1 MEPATPDSTPAPAT
15 SPSLGLAVASLVLG
29 LLALVLSFLVLGG
42 VLGLIGLGL
51 GIRHLAQKRKPSGM
65 ARWGVALS
73 VLGLLASVGFAILYY
88 SLYQNFTKA
97 MQSAS
102 QSEGV
107 DFTKWEGVTAPDIA
121 VTTLD
126 GQAVKLSALK
136 GKRVVLDFWAT
147 WCPPCRKEIP
157 HFIQLFQQTSR
168 DDLVIV
174 GISDEDAKTL
184 REFVKNQSV
193 NYPIASATNLPA
205 PYSDIQ
211 SIPTTFFIDRKGT
224 IQTVAVG
231 YHEYD
236 DLKKEALA
244 ADLPGEPKPAPAGPQ
259 ALADAGQVL
268 NPSVLWTKNIPG
280 AQALCVGNWE
290 TDGAPVAITAQSD
303 GATVLRVGHREDDG
317 APRVLVAAG
326 STLHVLDLTGAE
338 TSTVPLPGRFALIEC
353 GRNKEKGA
361 RLLGYSNWGQEV
373 TVVDRSGK
381 KLWSVNTSQGVDG
394 AHWGDLN
401 GDGTDEMIVGMNG
414 GGGLQAWSADG
425 KKLWSADLGN
435 VWNQAIVPATS
446 SQPARVFATEAGGSV
461 RVFDAQGK
469 PQATL
474 RPNGEYSTEVA
485 ACRTAD
491 KSIQIAA
498 IHHNNQM
505 TIFDE
510 TGKIL
515 WTTPANAGPAAWRAA
530 SFAAGDIKG
539 DGMMEWAFLDGSGN
553 LVIASPSGEKISTI
567 AHAKEWGSFAIASQP
582 GKSGVLVA
590 LAKDTVQAYA
600 FQP

>member
-1 MEPATPDSTPAPAT
+1 
-15 SPSLGLAVASLVLG
+15 
-29 LLALVLSFLVLGG
+29 
-42 VLGLIGLGL
+42 
-51 GIRHLAQKRKPSGM
+51 M
-65 ARWGVALS
+65 ARWGVSLS
-73 VLGLLASVGFAILYY
+73 VLGLTASVGFAILYY
-88 SLYQNFTKA
+88 SAYQKFTKV

-102 QSEGV
+102 QSEAV
-107 DFTKWEGVTAPDIA
+107 DFTKWEGVIAPDLA

-126 GQAVKLSALK
+126 GQAIKLSALK

-157 HFIQLFQQTSR
+157 HFIQLFNQTSR

-174 GISDEDAKTL
+174 GISDEDANTL
-184 REFVKNQSV
+184 RDFVKNQSV
-193 NYPIASATNLPA
+193 NYPIASATNLPS

-211 SIPTTFFIDRKGT
+211 SIPTTFFIDRKGV

-236 DLKKEALA
+236 DLKQEALA
-244 ADLPGEPKPAPAGPQ
+244 ADLPGKPKPAPEGPQ
-259 ALADAGQVL
+259 ALPDAGQVL
-268 NPSVLWTKNIPG
+268 NPSVLWSKTIPG
-280 AQALCVGNWE
+280 AQTLCVGNWE
-290 TDGAPVAITAQSD
+290 
-303 GATVLRVGHREDDG
+303 DDG
-317 APRVLVAAG
+317 VPRVLVAAG

-338 TSTVPLPGRFALIEC
+338 TSSVPLPAPFALIEC

-381 KLWSVNTSQGVDG
+381 KLWSVSSSSGIDG

-401 GDGTDEMIVGMNG
+401 GDRTDELIVGMNG

-435 VWNQAIVPATS
+435 VWNQAIVSATQD
-446 SQPARVFATEAGGSV
+446 QPARVFATEAGGSV

-474 RPNGEYSTEVA
+474 RPKGGYYAQMA

-498 IHHNNQM
+498 INGDQ
-505 TIFDE
+505 TAVFDE
-510 TGKIL
+510 TGKIV
-515 WTTPANAGPAAWRAA
+515 WTTTAIGNHAGWRVS
-530 SFAAGDIKG
+530 SFAVGDIKG
-539 DGMMEWAFLDGSGN
+539 DGIQEWAFIDGSGN
-553 LVIASPSGEKISTI
+553 LVIASPNGQRISTI
-567 AHAKEWGSFAIASQP
+567 ARAKEFTSFAIASQP
-582 GKSGVLVA
+582 GKSGVLIT
-590 LAKDTVQAYA
+590 LANATVQAYA

>member
-1 MEPATPDSTPAPAT
+1 
-15 SPSLGLAVASLVLG
+15 
-29 LLALVLSFLVLGG
+29 
-42 VLGLIGLGL
+42 
-51 GIRHLAQKRKPSGM
+51 
-65 ARWGVALS
+65 
-73 VLGLLASVGFAILYY
+73 
-88 SLYQNFTKA
+88 
-97 MQSAS
+97 
-102 QSEGV
+102 
-107 DFTKWEGVTAPDIA
+107 
-121 VTTLD
+121 
-126 GQAVKLSALK
+126 
-136 GKRVVLDFWAT
+136 
-147 WCPPCRKEIP
+147 
-157 HFIQLFQQTSR
+157 
-168 DDLVIV
+168 
-174 GISDEDAKTL
+174 
-184 REFVKNQSV
+184 
-193 NYPIASATNLPA
+193 
-205 PYSDIQ
+205 
-211 SIPTTFFIDRKGT
+211 
-224 IQTVAVG
+224 
-231 YHEYD
+231 
-236 DLKKEALA
+236 
-244 ADLPGEPKPAPAGPQ
+244 
-259 ALADAGQVL
+259 
-268 NPSVLWTKNIPG
+268 
-280 AQALCVGNWE
+280 
-290 TDGAPVAITAQSD
+290 
-303 GATVLRVGHREDDG
+303 
-317 APRVLVAAG
+317 
-326 STLHVLDLTGAE
+326 
-338 TSTVPLPGRFALIEC
+338 
-353 GRNKEKGA
+353 
-361 RLLGYSNWGQEV
+361 
-373 TVVDRSGK
+373 
-381 KLWSVNTSQGVDG
+381 
-394 AHWGDLN
+394 
-401 GDGTDEMIVGMNG
+401 MNG